1 MDAVTLGLGLGF
13 VFGAAARAGKFCL
26 LRGMKGWMGG
36 GDLSPLRSFALALA
50 VAIIGTQ
57 ALNLLGLTDLSRTL
71 PLRGSFAAGGLFI
84 GGAIFGLGMV
94 MANACGARSL
104 VLLAGGNLRSLLV
117 LLCLGLAAQASLT
130 GVLAPLRQALQLGQI
145 SPAALSVP
153 AVLRGAGLS
162 PGIALALAAGIP
174 ALCLL
179 WVAKPLRARPVEA
192 ISALIIGLCVVAGWW
207 ITFATDDP
215 FDPKILT
222 SISFIAPVGEGLLW
236 LMLSSGR
243 AAGFGL
249 AVVGGTLAGA
259 FVIALLSR
267 SFALETFGSGSHSL
281 IAAMGGIFMGF
292 GGVLAMGCSIGQ
304 ALTGVS
310 TLSLAS
316 LVASAGILSGIA
328 AGLVMMRQTT
338 LGRSSSQ

>member
-1 MDAVTLGLGLGF
+1 MDVVTLGLGLGA
-13 VFGAAARAGKFCL
+13 VFGVAARARGFCL
-26 LRGMKGWMGG
+26 LRGMKGLLGG
-36 GDLSPLRSFALALA
+36 GDLSPLRAFALALA
-50 VAIIGTQ
+50 VAIVGAQ
-57 ALNLLGLTDLSRTL
+57 GLNFFGLTDLSRSL

-94 MANACGARSL
+94 LANACGARSL

-130 GVLAPLRQALQLGQI
+130 GVLAPWRQALQLGQI
-145 SPAALSVP
+145 SPDALSVTD
-153 AVLRGAGLS
+153 LLTGFGLS
-162 PGIALALAAGIP
+162 ALPALILAAGLP
-174 ALCLL
+174 ALLLL
-179 WVAKPLRARPVEA
+179 WFAKPWRLRPVEA
-192 ISALIIGLCVVAGWW
+192 IAALVIGLCVVAGWW

-215 FDPKILT
+215 FDPKVLT
-222 SISFIAPVGEGLLW
+222 SLSFIAPVGEGLLW

-243 AAGFGL
+243 AVGFGV

-259 FVIALLSR
+259 FATALLTR
-267 SFALETFGSGSHSL
+267 SFRLETFSSGSHSL
-281 IAAMGGIFMGF
+281 VAGLGGILMGF

-316 LVASAGILSGIA
+316 LVASAGILTGIV
-328 AGLVMMRQTT
+328 AGLVVMRQTT

>member
-13 VFGAAARAGKFCL
+13 VFGVAARAGKFCL
-26 LRGMKGWMGG
+26 LRGMKGLMGG
-36 GDLSPLRSFALALA
+36 GDLSPLRAFALALA
-50 VAIIGTQ
+50 VAISGTQ
-57 ALNLLGLTDLSRTL
+57 ALNFLGLTDLSRSL

-94 MANACGARSL
+94 LANACGARAL

-130 GVLAPLRQALQLGQI
+130 GVLAPWRQTLQLGQI
-145 SPAALSVP
+145 SPEALSLTGL
-153 AVLRGAGLS
+153 LRGFGLS
-162 PGIALALAAGIP
+162 PMIALMLAAGLPVLTLIWFARP
-174 ALCLL
+174 
-179 WVAKPLRARPVEA
+179 VFKRPVEA
-192 ISALIIGLCVVAGWW
+192 FSALLIGLCVVAGWW
-207 ITFATDDP
+207 ISFTTDDP
-215 FDPKILT
+215 FDPKILS
-222 SISFIAPVGEGLLW
+222 SISFVAPMGEGLLW

-243 AAGFGL
+243 AVAFGL

-259 FVIALLSR
+259 FLTALVTR
-267 SFALETFGSGSHSL
+267 SFALESFTSGSHSL
-281 IAAMGGIFMGF
+281 IAALGGILMGF

-304 ALTGVS
+304 ALSGVS

-316 LVASAGILSGIA
+316 LVASAGILAGIV
-328 AGLVMMRQTT
+328 AGLAVMRQTT